1 MLTGALAIFR
11 SAARRVRPGAFRSS
25 SAEFQLCP
33 PPAPIL
39 SCTRKTTAC
48 PLQTVSAIFLK
59 GLLPFRVPE
68 LFSPVAGGTLQIWPT
83 GFAPFVYCNAPTRAG
98 SPLFYLG
105 SQKNDEKVPAMG
117 TTKR

>member
-1 MLTGALAIFR
+1 MLTGALAIFL
-11 SAARRVRPGAFRSS
+11 SAARRVRPGAFHFS
-25 SAEFQLCP
+25 SAEFQLCL

-83 GFAPFVYCNAPTRAG
+83 GSLRLSIVMHLLGRGVYSFMSDR
-98 SPLFYLG
+98 
-105 SQKNDEKVPAMG
+105 KKW
-117 TTKR
+117 